1 MKKNN
6 LKRFLASLL
15 AVLMLSQVTGVAPG
29 VFADWG
35 SNVSLTAAKATD
47 KRLELNGDKEIRIPY
62 KDNGDIDFDALYP
75 LIFETCVDKSKS
87 ALQSYDKS
95 KIDIEQQQKA
105 CHKLEGDFTC
115 EPIKEDQTYTIKF
128 TYHYGSLLWDKTEK
142 SCKITF
148 LGREALPDVSAI
160 TADARFNDDLSIN
173 YDALRQD
180 IFDQVKAQVNLP
192 ENVKFENVSFK
203 YYFTYDYK
211 IGIYK
216 EWVAFE
222 GKKGVNIGNIHI
234 NIPAIACGSTYKVQL
249 SWGGDDT
256 YKAWSPEFDVTVV
269 DGRTDTSISFVEDR
283 TVNIPFTETGID
295 YEAVK
300 ESIWALVDTIT
311 PADISKDSITVK
323 YEGTD
328 INDNPAISEDN
339 HTLNFSY
346 AGSAN
351 YKPFST
357 DVPVNFIDNRIV
369 AFAAKERPDNLSR
382 GYVGNTLDEAKT
394 LEKARE
400 ELVTALKDVPLSEIK
415 VEYKLAGNYIPLD
428 INGIR
433 LNLTDI
439 NKTDIRVSYAGN
451 ATYKAFSAEFK
462 DLYFADNRVASSIVL
477 KENASIT
484 YNKEKGAMK
493 QDIFDNAIDW
503 EATKLP
509 EGITKDD
516 LTFECNTSLVPK
528 ITVWGDIDGKEYP
541 NLNAGDAQQI
551 KISFGGD
558 SDFKPGEF
566 EFTIKV
572 AKAHVDVSMKKFA
585 TAYAGDEEALSK
597 EALNVALD
605 PNDPRIDIYMVFA
618 GINTNFDGSVNL
630 VLTDDQWKVIENI
643 SAAEREIYN
652 FMSKT
657 NPEYKNK
664 PTLED
669 KLTDGITIG
678 EFKQY
683 VNDAVNALKV
693 VAKIPGVDDILKK
706 YNIDIDS
713 IAAMVSIFTEL
724 DFADD
729 TTIAFGVPKHAG
741 MYRAYAI
748 AVNKNYNTNYASG
761 TVLILMNVKNVKI
774 VMNEKF
780 SSKMDAATAA
790 EVAKAPASLQHNGVT
805 VKDQS
810 SLHYLY
816 TGIQSNL
823 KPYQSTTDFPTEP
836 GRYVVTVVTLGGDY
850 LAPPV
855 TKTFQ
860 ITK

>member
-15 AVLMLSQVTGVAPG
+15 AVLMLASVTGVSPA
-29 VFADWG
+29 VFAEDAG
-35 SNVSLTAAKATD
+35 SAPSQEETVNPELKESATPIEVLIKDSLSNEQVKVALANAL
-47 KRLELNGDKEIRIPY
+47 LENADQVDVQSLNW
-62 KDNGDIDFDALYP
+62 
-75 LIFETCVDKSKS
+75 
-87 ALQSYDKS
+87 
-95 KIDIEQQQKA
+95 
-105 CHKLEGDFTC
+105 
-115 EPIKEDQTYTIKF
+115 TYT
-128 TYHYGSLLWDKTEK
+128 
-142 SCKITF
+142 C
-148 LGREALPDVSAI
+148 A
-160 TADARFNDDLSIN
+160 
-173 YDALRQD
+173 
-180 IFDQVKAQVNLP
+180 VK
-192 ENVKFENVSFK
+192 
-203 YYFTYDYK
+203 
-211 IGIYK
+211 G
-216 EWVAFE
+216 
-222 GKKGVNIGNIHI
+222 
-234 NIPAIACGSTYKVQL
+234 TYKVGLFPTTETKNAREATVSVFGETRTVKNDTNTIRPYYDATYIYPALKDNADGVYTLYLNNQSVNIKKVAKL
-249 SWGGDDT
+249 SSAINVVDTVPEIAIPYNADGSVNNAKLHETIFNTVVTGTTPEGLTYDKLNYSGNFSEGEQTITISYAGNDDYNGT
-256 YKAWSPEFDVTVV
+256 SANVKVKFV
-269 DGRTDTSISFVEDR
+269 DGR
-283 TVNIPFTETGID
+283 N
-295 YEAVK
+295 
-300 ESIWALVDTIT
+300 
-311 PADISKDSITVK
+311 
-323 YEGTD
+323 
-328 INDNPAISEDN
+328 
-339 HTLNFSY
+339 
-346 AGSAN
+346 
-351 YKPFST
+351 
-357 DVPVNFIDNRIV
+357 V
-369 AFAAKERPDNLSR
+369 AFTAKEQPKTLSI
-382 GYVGNTLDEAKT
+382 GYVGNKIDVATTENNVRKQ
-394 LEKARE
+394 
-400 ELVTALKDVPLSEIK
+400 LVNQLADDVDLSKVK
-415 VEYKLAGNYIPLD
+415 VEYKNAFRKYEELNKVAIETYSTGNIIKPD
-428 INGIR
+428 AA
-433 LNLTDI
+433 
-439 NKTDIRVSYAGN
+439 TDIRLTYAGD
-451 ATYKAFSAEFK
+451 ATHKPFTAEIK
-462 DLYFADNRVASSIVL
+462 DIQFADNRVASSIVL

-541 NLNAGDAQQI
+541 NLDAGDAQKI
-551 KISFGGD
+551 RISFVGN

-664 PTLED
+664 PTLKD

-823 KPYQSTTDFPTEP
+823 KPYQSTTEFPTEP